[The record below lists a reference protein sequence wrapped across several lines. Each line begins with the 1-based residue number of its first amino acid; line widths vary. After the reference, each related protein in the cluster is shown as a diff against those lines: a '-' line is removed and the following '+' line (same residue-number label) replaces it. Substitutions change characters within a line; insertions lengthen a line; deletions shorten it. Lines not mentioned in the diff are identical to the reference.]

1 MTEKKLAKNDTENIH
16 FRFLKILL
24 GVARKTSSW
33 AVASEFGR
41 YPMIIKVFKT
51 MCKFFEHLSMSESPI
66 IKSALFESEILAS
79 QGINSWYNG
88 IKRICDF
95 GNITTDTIGTVCME
109 RVFREKYKE
118 TWIKERECSLKE
130 GKLGILVQ
138 CKKEFSPSSYLKGN
152 IFPGYKRALAKFRT
166 SAHKLPIEV
175 ERYQQLPREARV
187 CLLGC
192 NAVGD
197 EAHYLTACKN
207 PGIRG
212 IYLPLLDKLFA
223 TLNDINISKQ
233 DKVIFILS
241 RVDNDLL
248 RISGKLCYKVLNKF
262 NEITR

>member
-1 MTEKKLAKNDTENIH
+1 
-16 FRFLKILL
+16 
-24 GVARKTSSW
+24 
-33 AVASEFGR
+33 
-41 YPMIIKVFKT
+41 
-51 MCKFFEHLSMSESPI
+51 MSESPI

-187 CLLGC
+187 CILGC

-248 RISGKLCYKVLNKF
+248 RISGKLC
-262 NEITR
+262 